1 MQPNKPS
8 YFNVTSVKIII
19 SQQVNTTA
27 STCSSH
33 MMRMSD
39 NPFPLIDDGWM
50 DNKKS
55 LWSPLTPFLFPLPLP
70 EGVLIFMLEGD
81 FSAECQLC
89 NAGTSLSW
97 LVFDSST

>member
-1 MQPNKPS
+1 
-8 YFNVTSVKIII
+8 
-19 SQQVNTTA
+19 
-27 STCSSH
+27 

-70 EGVLIFMLEGD
+70 EGVRGFMLEGD
-81 FSAECQLC
+81 FPQNASFIMLAQLT
-89 NAGTSLSW
+89 G
-97 LVFDSST
+97 FGF